1 MAIGAGTPERVTGER
16 RDKSRSPSARAEKKA
31 KQRISKEM
39 KKTRQLTIQESL
51 LGKRKQVERSMAFDN
66 DGEIEQLT
74 ATTGKDGAYEQ
85 GGDGATAV
93 AHCAA
98 EDGDAREKR
107 QRNGTGAENEP
118 GGTGAAESNSDSG
131 ARHDEG
137 DARELTP
144 G

>member
-1 MAIGAGTPERVTGER
+1 
-16 RDKSRSPSARAEKKA
+16 
-31 KQRISKEM
+31 
-39 KKTRQLTIQESL
+39 
-51 LGKRKQVERSMAFDN
+51 MAFEN

-74 ATTGKDGAYEQ
+74 ATTREDGAQEQ

-93 AHCAA
+93 AHCAG

-107 QRNGTGAENEP
+107 QRNGTGAETEP
-118 GGTGAAESNSDSG
+118 GDAGAAESKSDSG

-137 DARELTP
+137 DTRELTP